1 MNANQRAVYRA
12 QLDRLLTLNDE
23 LDRLRAAVD
32 GGTDVVA
39 NEARI
44 AEIVAES
51 GQIMDAAKL
60 SVVPPAPLRLNAN
73 VPTSG
78 QLSGDLSA
86 TPSERELLRVALFN
100 SASAGVLYYA
110 VAARIWNVD
119 ARRGREICTLLGVD
133 PDSRK
138 EVRRAGSRSF

>member
-1 MNANQRAVYRA
+1 MNANQSATYRA
-12 QLDRLLTLNDE
+12 QLDRLQSLNDE
-23 LDRLRAAVD
+23 LDRLRAAIA
-32 GGTDVVA
+32 GGTDVAA

-44 AEIVAES
+44 AEIVAEA
-51 GQIMDAAKL
+51 GQIMDAAKQTIT
-60 SVVPPAPLRLNAN
+60 PGTAAALRPNAN

-100 SASAGVLYYA
+100 STSAGVLYYA
-110 VAARIWNVD
+110 SAARIWNTD

-138 EVRRAGSRSF
+138 EVRRAGR